1 MRAAWYE
8 YLGPAAEVLTV
19 GETEAPSS
27 GPGEVLVRVAASGIN
42 LSDTKKR
49 AGWLGGRLEYPRVI
63 PHSDGAG
70 TVEAVG
76 EGVASTRAGERVWLY
91 NAQYGRADGTAAEY
105 VALPAELAIPL
116 PDGVSFE
123 EAACLGVPAQTAHYA
138 VLWAGPVRGKY
149 VLVQGGAGAVG
160 EYAVQ
165 IAALSG
171 AEVIATVSSDE
182 KAVIAREAG
191 AETVLNYRE
200 EPALAAA
207 ILEAT
212 NGHGVDHIA
221 EVDLGTNAALDAAIL
236 APRGTIGAY
245 SSTRAPKFEFDYY
258 GFGYKGARI
267 AFSQVYMLTHE
278 ERAVV
283 IADLTRWMQSG
294 VLKHRM
300 AKVFPL
306 EQITEA
312 HEAVEKGRGVIG
324 NVVVVIY
331 P

>member
-8 YLGPAAEVLTV
+8 NLGPAADVLIV
-19 GETEAPSS
+19 GDTETPSPA
-27 GPGEVLVRVAASGIN
+27 PGEVLVRVAASGIN
-42 LSDTKKR
+42 PSDTKKR

-76 EGVASTRAGERVWLY
+76 EGVASIRVGERVWLY
-91 NAQYGRADGTAAEY
+91 NAQYCRADGTAAEY
-105 VALPAELAIPL
+105 VALAAELAIQL
-116 PDGVSFE
+116 PDGVSYE

-138 VLWAGPVRGKY
+138 VLWAGPVRGKC

-165 IAALSG
+165 IATLSG

-182 KAVIAREAG
+182 KAAIAREAG
-191 AETVLNYRE
+191 AKTVLNYRK
-200 EPALAAA
+200 EPDLAAA

-221 EVDLGTNAALDAAIL
+221 EVDLGANAELDATII
-236 APRGTIGAY
+236 APRATIGAY

-267 AFSQVYMLTHE
+267 AFTQVYMLTHE

-283 IADLTRWMQSG
+283 IADLTRWMQSAA
-294 VLKHRM
+294 LKHRIADM
-300 AKVFPL
+300 FSL

-312 HEAVEKGRGVIG
+312 HEAIEKGRVIG
-324 NVVVVIY
+324 NVVVVNY

>member
-8 YLGPAAEVLTV
+8 CLGHAADVLTV
-19 GETEAPSS
+19 GETETPSPGS
-27 GPGEVLVRVAASGIN
+27 GEVLVRVAASGIN
-42 LSDTKKR
+42 PSDTKKR
-49 AGWLGGRLEYPRVI
+49 AGWLGGGLEYPRVI

-70 TVEAVG
+70 TVEATG
-76 EGVASTRAGERVWLY
+76 EGVASTRVGERVWLY
-91 NAQYGRADGTAAEY
+91 NAQHGRADGTAAEY

-165 IAALSG
+165 IATLSG

-182 KAVIAREAG
+182 KAAIAREAG
-191 AETVLNYRE
+191 AKTVLNYRK
-200 EPALAAA
+200 EPDLVAA
-207 ILEAT
+207 ILAAT

-221 EVDLGTNAALDAAIL
+221 EVDLGTNAELDAAII
-236 APRGTIGAY
+236 APRGTIGTY

-267 AFSQVYMLTHE
+267 SFTQVYMLTHE

-283 IADLTRWMQSG
+283 IADLTQWMQSG
-294 VLKHRM
+294 ALKHRM
-300 AKVFPL
+300 AKVFSL

-312 HEAVEKGRGVIG
+312 HEVLEEGGLIG